1 MVLPGVPRSKRIVF
15 VHKLIRLLLEDG
27 IDGITKKEYD
37 DLSAM
42 IQNLLDSITVDSETK
57 EKNEEPEDKPGSC

>member
-27 IDGITKKEYD
+27 IDGITDKEYS
-37 DLSAM
+37 DLSDM
-42 IQNLLDSITVDSETK
+42 IQNLLNSTTPNAESEDIS
-57 EKNEEPEDKPGSC
+57 EQPDDKPGGC

>member
-27 IDGITKKEYD
+27 IDGITEKEYI
-37 DLSAM
+37 DLSDM
-42 IQNLLDSITVDSETK
+42 IQNLLNSTTPDSEAEEMK
-57 EKNEEPEDKPGSC
+57 EEPEEKQEGC